1 MSIRTKTRGL
11 RVRCPKCHRA
21 TVAVG
26 VSAWKE
32 EGQAH
37 KSVWLDEP
45 ASCAGGCSLSEED
58 VRRVLL
64 TVFREGAA
72 QLRFG
77 LEGVPA

>member
-45 ASCAGGCSLSEED
+45 ASCAGGCRLTEED
-58 VRRVLL
+58 VRRLL
-64 TVFREGAA
+64 VSMFRQGSA
-72 QLRFG
+72 QLRLS
-77 LEGVPA
+77 LEEVPV